1 MYVFRDK
8 ENVTGGKSLLLPQMK
23 DWTEKLSTGLD
34 LSVAH
39 YRFVSAFKLRASTDD
54 KYLFQTTACTA
65 RGGGGARDTS
75 TGVMWKFCF

>member
-1 MYVFRDK
+1 M
-8 ENVTGGKSLLLPQMK
+8 LPQMK

-65 RGGGGARDTS
+65 RGGGGARDVLLDSPVELLRVAHELRRT
-75 TGVMWKFCF
+75 